1 MSGSLVYVDV
11 SEVKEGSL
19 DRLEGAIEELAGF
32 IEANVPDVLAYNVFL
47 SEDGTQMT
55 VVHVHAEA
63 ESLERH
69 LMTAGPVFRKFSD
82 LLTLKSIRV
91 YGEPSERAVELLRE
105 EGVDARL
112 GRRDRAPPEPDSA
125 GSDPSLARLRP
136 GPCPDGGRIADS
148 GVRRA

>member
-69 LMTAGPVFRKFSD
+69 LTTAGPVFRKFSD

-91 YGEPSERAVELLRE
+91 YGEPSERAVELLHE
-105 EGVDARL
+105 KASML
-112 GRRDRAPPEPDSA
+112 GSGDVTVLRPRAGFS
-125 GSDPSLARLRP
+125 RLRP
-136 GPCPDGGRIADS
+136 VAKLD
-148 GVRRA
+148 

>member
-69 LMTAGPVFRKFSD
+69 LITAGPVFRKFSD

-91 YGEPSERAVELLRE
+91 YGEPSERAVELLHE
-105 EGVDARL
+105 KASML
-112 GRRDRAPPEPDSA
+112 GSGDVTVLRPRAGFS
-125 GSDPSLARLRP
+125 RLRP
-136 GPCPDGGRIADS
+136 VAKLD
-148 GVRRA
+148 

>member
-1 MSGSLVYVDV
+1 MSGSLVYIDV

-19 DRLEGAIEELAGF
+19 DRLEGTIEELAGF

-69 LMTAGPVFRKFSD
+69 LITAGPVFRKFSD
-82 LLTLKSIRV
+82 LLTLRSIRV

-105 EGVDARL
+105 KASML
-112 GRRDRAPPEPDSA
+112 GSRDVTVLRPRAGFS
-125 GSDPSLARLRP
+125 RLRP
-136 GPCPDGGRIADS
+136 VAKLD
-148 GVRRA
+148 

>member
-1 MSGSLVYVDV
+1 VSGSLVYVDV

-19 DRLEGAIEELAGF
+19 DRLEGAIEEIAGF

-82 LLTLKSIRV
+82 LLTLKSIRA

-105 EGVDARL
+105 KASML
-112 GRRDRAPPEPDSA
+112 GSGDVTVLRPRAGFS
-125 GSDPSLARLRP
+125 RLRP
-136 GPCPDGGRIADS
+136 VAKLD
-148 GVRRA
+148 

>member
-1 MSGSLVYVDV
+1 MSGSLVYIDV

-69 LMTAGPVFRKFSD
+69 LITAGPVFRKFSD
-82 LLTLKSIRV
+82 LLTLRSIRV
-91 YGEPSERAVELLRE
+91 YGEPSERAVELQREKASMLGSGDVTVLRP
-105 EGVDARL
+105 
-112 GRRDRAPPEPDSA
+112 RAGFS
-125 GSDPSLARLRP
+125 RLRP
-136 GPCPDGGRIADS
+136 VAKLD
-148 GVRRA
+148 

>member
-1 MSGSLVYVDV
+1 VSGSLVYVDV

-91 YGEPSERAVELLRE
+91 YGEPSERAVELLHE
-105 EGVDARL
+105 KASML
-112 GRRDRAPPEPDSA
+112 GSGDVTVLRPRAGFS
-125 GSDPSLARLRP
+125 RLRP
-136 GPCPDGGRIADS
+136 VAKLD
-148 GVRRA
+148 

>member
-1 MSGSLVYVDV
+1 MSGSLVYIDV

-55 VVHVHAEA
+55 VVHLHAEA

-105 EGVDARL
+105 KASMLGSGDVTVLRPRAGFSRL
-112 GRRDRAPPEPDSA
+112 GPVAKLD
-125 GSDPSLARLRP
+125 
-136 GPCPDGGRIADS
+136 
-148 GVRRA
+148 

>member
-1 MSGSLVYVDV
+1 MSGSLVYIDV

-69 LMTAGPVFRKFSD
+69 LITAGPVFRKFSD
-82 LLTLKSIRV
+82 LLTLRSIRV

-105 EGVDARL
+105 KASMLGSGDVTVLRPRAGFSRL
-112 GRRDRAPPEPDSA
+112 GPVAKLD
-125 GSDPSLARLRP
+125 
-136 GPCPDGGRIADS
+136 
-148 GVRRA
+148 

>member
-1 MSGSLVYVDV
+1 MSGSLVYIDV

-32 IEANVPDVLAYNVFL
+32 IEANVPDVLAYSVFL

-105 EGVDARL
+105 KASMLGSGDVTVLRPRAGFSRL
-112 GRRDRAPPEPDSA
+112 GPVAKLD
-125 GSDPSLARLRP
+125 
-136 GPCPDGGRIADS
+136 
-148 GVRRA
+148 

>member
-1 MSGSLVYVDV
+1 MSGSLVYIDV

-69 LMTAGPVFRKFSD
+69 LITAGPVFRKFSD
-82 LLTLKSIRV
+82 LLTLRSIRV

-105 EGVDARL
+105 KASML
-112 GRRDRAPPEPDSA
+112 GSRDVTVLRPRAGFS
-125 GSDPSLARLRP
+125 RLRP
-136 GPCPDGGRIADS
+136 VAKLD
-148 GVRRA
+148 